1 MASTTPRVD
10 APDRAAPNRTA
21 RRSGRVLRFLGKACL
36 TAAFIVA
43 AYIVW
48 LLWGTGIY
56 TARQQDALR
65 EEITQAIEDPRPQLA
80 QRIPGR
86 AYAILEIPSIDL
98 DNVVVHGTTVE
109 ALKRGPG
116 HYEKTAD
123 PWDREGRVG
132 VAGHRTTYG
141 APFWD
146 LDRIRPGDPITMI
159 TELGTFEYEVTGS
172 REVLPDQ
179 AEVLRSTRRP
189 TLVLTTC
196 TPRFSAA
203 RRLVVFADQVADSS

>member
-1 MASTTPRVD
+1 VASTAPRVD
-10 APDRAAPNRTA
+10 APDRAAPKGAT

-36 TAAFIVA
+36 TAAFIVG

-65 EEITQAIEDPRPQLA
+65 QEITQAIEDPRPQLA
-80 QRIPGR
+80 EPIPGR
-86 AYAILEIPSIDL
+86 AYAILEIPSIEL
-98 DNVVVHGTTVE
+98 DDVVVQGTTVE
-109 ALKRGPG
+109 ALKKGPG
-116 HYEKTAD
+116 HYQTTAD
-123 PWDREGRVG
+123 PWDRRGRVG

-146 LDRIRPGDPITMI
+146 LDRVRPGDPIRLI
-159 TELGTFEYEVTGS
+159 TELGTFDYEVTGS
-172 REVLPDQ
+172 REVLPTQ
-179 AEVLRSTRRP
+179 GEVLRSTGRP

-203 RRLVVFADQVADSS
+203 KRLIVFAEQVDDSS